1 MKKLL
6 LAAAD
11 WLLQWPLVM
20 KSKAKTLSLA
30 HG

>member
-11 WLLQWPLVM
+11 WLLQWLLVM